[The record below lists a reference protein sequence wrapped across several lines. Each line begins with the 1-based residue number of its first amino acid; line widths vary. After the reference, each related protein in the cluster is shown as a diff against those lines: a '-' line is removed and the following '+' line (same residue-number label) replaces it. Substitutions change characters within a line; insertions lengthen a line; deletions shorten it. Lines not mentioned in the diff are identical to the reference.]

1 MATDIL
7 GIADIL
13 GENDNDLLGAEVIL
27 GSLDD
32 VDDLLGVD
40 DDDLLGARGRPGAYQ
55 NPAMMRAAQA
65 RGMSQRQ
72 KQSVRSA
79 AQKVRMAA
87 GQVRQQAVQQALANR
102 GTVVRDIE
110 PTRSRHLMLNFDTVA
125 TVAAG
130 ANVQLVSRP
139 QVVFRPERLLIG
151 GAFAPSFIINDIKV
165 GKNSQFVNSA
175 AAPGDAFGP
184 TAFGVELQ
192 LDTCQIS
199 MDIVLDVTNI
209 SGAALRFIAT
219 MFGRSIE

>member
-13 GENDNDLLGAEVIL
+13 GENDDDLLGAEVIL

-32 VDDLLGVD
+32 VDDLLGYD
-40 DDDLLGARGRPGAYQ
+40 DDDLLGAKTRARSKGRSNRPP
-55 NPAMMRAAQA
+55 NSVEMMRKMQAAQTKL
-65 RGMSQRQ
+65 RGASN
-72 KQSVRSA
+72 A
-79 AQKVRMAA
+79 
-87 GQVRQQAVQQALANR
+87 VRQQAVQQVMAKR
-102 GTVVRDIE
+102 GTVVRDVD